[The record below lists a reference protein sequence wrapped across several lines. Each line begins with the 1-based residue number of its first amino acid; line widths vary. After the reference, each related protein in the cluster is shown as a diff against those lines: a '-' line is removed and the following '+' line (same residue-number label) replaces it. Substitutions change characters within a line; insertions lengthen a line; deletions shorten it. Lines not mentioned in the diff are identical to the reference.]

1 MRQKL
6 IVSIT
11 FVIGIFLGW
20 LFFHSSPIEVAT
32 FEYSSEASGVK
43 IWTCAMHTQ
52 IRIDKRGRCPICGM
66 ALIPIGHLGSSSP
79 DPEALLM
86 SREAIQLANVQ
97 TTIVS
102 MQNPTKEIRLSGKVL
117 ADERLLQ
124 NQVAFFSGR
133 IEKLLINFTGEAVRK
148 GQPLILIYS
157 PELITAQQE
166 FLEAVKSRQVQPE
179 IYAATY
185 EKLLQWKLTNKQ
197 IAALESSGI
206 IKSAI
211 EVESTTQGVVTAR
224 RVNTGD
230 YVNQGTVLFE
240 VTDLSSV
247 WVNLD
252 AYESDLPFLK
262 KGDSVEFK
270 VQAIPGSTY
279 RGLVNFIDPYLDPV
293 NRVAKVRVEIS
304 NSGGLLKPEMFVAGL
319 VRTGVE
325 KFRNK
330 LVIPRSAVLW
340 GGKRSVVYLKLS
352 NKTDAV
358 YKVREVELGL
368 SLGDSYIVESGLKAG
383 DEVVTQGA
391 FSVDAAAQLEGLP
404 SMMNLKI
411 SNPSPLKP

>member
-6 IVSIT
+6 IVSIAL
-11 FVIGIFLGW
+11 IAGIFLGW
-20 LFFHSSPIEVAT
+20 LFFHSSPVEVSK
-32 FEYSSEASGVK
+32 FDHSSEASVVK
-43 IWTCAMHTQ
+43 IWTCAMHPQ
-52 IRIDKRGRCPICGM
+52 IRMDKQGRCPICGM
-66 ALIPIGHLGSSSP
+66 ALIPIGHSGSVSV
-79 DPEALLM
+79 DPESLQM
-86 SREAIQLANVQ
+86 SHEAIQLANVQ
-97 TTIVS
+97 TTIVL
-102 MQNPTKEIRLSGKVL
+102 MQNPTKEIRLLGKVL
-117 ADERLLQ
+117 ADERLIQ

-148 GQPLILIYS
+148 GQPLALIYS

-166 FLEAVKSRQVQPE
+166 FLEAVKSRQSQPE
-179 IYAATY
+179 IYAAAQ
-185 EKLLQWKLTNKQ
+185 EKLLEWKLTNKQ
-197 IAALESSGI
+197 IAALESSGS
-206 IKSAI
+206 IKSTI

-230 YVNQGTVLFE
+230 YVNQGAVLFE

-247 WVNLD
+247 WVNFD

-279 RGLVNFIDPYLDPV
+279 KGLVNFIDPFLDPV

-319 VRTGVE
+319 VRTGVG

-340 GGKRSVVYLKLS
+340 GGKRSVVYLKQSDKRESLFQ
-352 NKTDAV
+352 
-358 YKVREVELGL
+358 VREVELGP
-368 SLGDSYIVESGLKAG
+368 SLGESYIVESGLEAG
-383 DEVVTQGA
+383 DEVVSQGA
-391 FSVDAAAQLEGLP
+391 FSVDAAAQLEGKP

-411 SNPSPLKP
+411 PNP